1 MKFSLSWLRDYLDF
15 SASLDEICATLN
27 RIGLEVEEV
36 DDPSKRLSGFRVA
49 TIMEALPHPDA
60 DRLQICR
67 VNAGEGFEEVQV
79 VCGAPNARTGL
90 NVIFAPPG
98 TYIPGSDMTIKAGK
112 IRGQVSGGMLC
123 SLRELGIGEES
134 DGIGELPQEAPIGR
148 DYVQFA
154 QLDDPV
160 IDIAITPNRGDALSV
175 RGIARDLAAAGLG
188 TLKPLVIDEITGNG
202 PSRISWQGEQTACP
216 YIVGRLIRGV
226 KNGPSPDWLKRRL
239 EAVGIRPQ
247 SALVDVTNYLMVA
260 LGRPLHVFDAQK
272 ISGDTLQLMQA
283 GRETFRALDGQEHV
297 LGTDD
302 LVIVDGHGVQSLAG
316 IIGGEQSAVDE
327 NTTDVFVESALFDAV
342 QIALTGRRL
351 GIQTDARYR
360 FERGVDPA
368 LVRPGLDAATALI
381 IKLCGGEASEVT
393 QLGDEP
399 AWQRTAS
406 LRFKRLK
413 SFGGVD
419 LSAQEAI
426 ELLGA
431 LGFTLTEQT
440 DEKAVFAVPSWRN
453 DVASGQVLDQAPS
466 LPAEKAKAAAATV
479 VEIEAEADLIE
490 EVLRLRGLDA
500 VPMAALPRETMVPA
514 PALTPR
520 QARGGLLRRLCA
532 SRGMME
538 TVGFSFVSDH
548 DAAVF
553 DEVRESERLLNPI
566 ATDLNQLRPTPLINL
581 LRALGRNLAHGFG
594 VVGDGAFFELGPC
607 FGQAGAH
614 MVLAGIRGGV
624 TARAPGHRA
633 EEPSWMDAKADLV
646 AALGELNVPEASLN
660 TTADAPSYYHPGRS
674 GQLRQGPKQI
684 LGRFGELHPR
694 VARHFGLSGTVALF
708 ELFPD
713 KVPLP
718 KKKRKAAP
726 ALSAL
731 QPVRRD
737 FAFVASADVVVQ
749 DVLRAVRGADRKL
762 IDDVRLF
769 DIFEGGSLPEG
780 HRSLGV
786 EVTLQPHQES
796 LKEGQLERLTQ
807 AVEAAVQKAT
817 GATLRR

>member
-1 MKFSLSWLRDYLDF
+1 MKFSLSWLRDHLDF
-15 SASLDEICATLN
+15 SASLDDICATLN

-49 TIMEALPHPDA
+49 TIIEATRHPDA
-60 DRLQICR
+60 DRLQLCR
-67 VNAGEGFEEVQV
+67 VNAGEGYEEVQV

-98 TYIPGSDMTIKAGK
+98 TYIPGSDITIKAGK
-112 IRGQVSGGMLC
+112 IRGQASGGMLC

-134 DGIGELPQEAPIGR
+134 NGIGELPEDAPIGH

-154 QLDDPV
+154 KLDDPV

-188 TLKPLVIDEITGNG
+188 TLKPLVVDTVHG
-202 PSRISWQGEQTACP
+202 QGESTITWKIDHPACS
-216 YIVGRLIRGV
+216 YAVGRLIRGV
-226 KNGPSPDWLKRRL
+226 KNGPSPEWLKRRL
-239 EAVGIRPQ
+239 EAVGQRPQ
-247 SALVDVTNYLMVA
+247 SALVDVTNYIMMA
-260 LGRPLHVFDAQK
+260 LGRPLHVFDANK
-272 ISGDTLQLMQA
+272 ISGSTLSISHA
-283 GRETFRALDGQEHV
+283 ARETFRALDGQDYV

-302 LVIVDGHGVQSLAG
+302 LVIVDEHGVQSLAG
-316 IIGGEQSAVDE
+316 IIGGEHSAVSE
-327 NTTDVFVESALFDAV
+327 QTTDVFVESALFDAV
-342 QIALTGRRL
+342 QVALTGRRL
-351 GIQTDARYR
+351 GVQTDARYR

-368 LVRPGLDAATALI
+368 LVRSGLDAATALMVE
-381 IKLCGGEASEVT
+381 LCGGEASEFT
-393 QLGDEP
+393 HAGHEP
-399 AWQRTAS
+399 EWQRKAS
-406 LRFKRLK
+406 LRFERLK

-419 LSAQEAI
+419 IPAQEAI
-426 ELLGA
+426 NALET
-431 LGFTLTEQT
+431 LGFQLAERT
-440 DEKAVFAVPSWRN
+440 DEKAVFEVPSWRN
-453 DVASGQVLDQAPS
+453 DVASGQALDQAAD
-466 LPAEKAKAAAATV
+466 LPPEKAKEAAAHVA
-479 VEIEAEADLIE
+479 ESEAEADLIE

-500 VPMAALPRETMVPA
+500 VPAVALPRTTMVPA
-514 PALTPR
+514 PAVSAR
-520 QARGGLLRRLCA
+520 QARGGVLRRLCA

-548 DAAVF
+548 DAALF
-553 DEVRESERLLNPI
+553 EELTESERLLNPI
-566 ATDLNQLRPTPLINL
+566 ATDLNQLRPTALVNL
-581 LRALGRNLAHGFG
+581 LRALGRNMAHGLG
-594 VVGDGAFFELGPC
+594 VSGDAAFFELGPC
-607 FGQAGAH
+607 FGQKGAH
-614 MVLAGIRGGV
+614 SVLAGLRGGV
-624 TARAPGHRA
+624 TARAPGRRA

-646 AALGELNVPEASLN
+646 AALAELNVPETSLN

-674 GQLRQGPKQI
+674 GQLRQGPKQV

-726 ALSAL
+726 VLSTL

-737 FAFVASADVVVQ
+737 FAFVAASDVKVQ
-749 DVLRAVRGADRKL
+749 DILRAVRGADRKL
-762 IDDVRLF
+762 IEDVRLF

-780 HRSLGV
+780 HRSLGI
-786 EVTLQPHQES
+786 EVTLQPHQDS
-796 LKEGQLERLTQ
+796 LKEAQLEQLTQ
-807 AVEAAVQKAT
+807 AIEAAVHKTT